1 MENRILHLTKN
12 DFEGVASAILSK
24 YIYGDNIDIKFFNYN
39 SSSLQYEEDAK
50 QYEYVIAVGL
60 KNSYQLKKYNLELL
74 ECKNFEE
81 MYGHYSSLF
90 PEDFK
95 DNENLNIF
103 YENVSAYIDWSWS
116 DKQLYYGKN
125 IDELCKYLGKIE
137 VIEKIAERLSNG
149 NEIVT
154 NIEKEMLVFAKKIM
168 TNSIQ
173 NKKYTKTYNKKTD
186 KKIAITYSDAYEIE
200 LANHILSQEKDV
212 DAVMIINMNTKI
224 ARIKTSKGVNLEK
237 EIIEAG
243 GITNSNGGTIKF
255 GDLFDN
261 NIFSTLLNKIIK
273 QTT

>member
-1 MENRILHLTKN
+1 MASRILHLTKN
-12 DFEGVASAILSK
+12 DFEGIASAILSK
-24 YIYGDNIDIKFFNYN
+24 YIYGDNIDIKFFNY
-39 SSSLQYEEDAK
+39 SASSLQYEEDAK

-60 KNSYQLKKYNLELL
+60 KNSYQLKKYNIELL

-81 MYGHYSSLF
+81 MYNHYSLLF

-95 DNENLNIF
+95 DNKNLTVF
-103 YENVSAYIDWSWS
+103 YDNAAAYIDWSWA

-137 VIEKIAERLSNG
+137 VIDKIAERLSTG
-149 NEIVT
+149 QDIVT

-173 NKKYTKTYNKKTD
+173 NKKYTIVNSGKRKF
-186 KKIAITYSDAYEIE
+186 AITYSDNYEIE
-200 LANHILSQEKDV
+200 LANHILSQEDDV

-224 ARIKTSKGVNLEK
+224 VRIKTSKGVNLERQ
-237 EIIEAG
+237 ISEAG

-255 GDLFDN
+255 GELFDN
-261 NIFSTLLNKIIK
+261 TIFTALLNKIS
-273 QTT
+273 

>member
-1 MENRILHLTKN
+1 MDNRILHLTKN
-12 DFEGVASAILSK
+12 DFEGIASAILSK
-24 YIYGDNIDIKFFNYN
+24 YIYGDNIDIKFFNYS

-60 KNSYQLKKYNLELL
+60 KNSYQLKKFNIELL

-81 MYGHYSSLF
+81 MYNHYSTLF

-95 DNENLNIF
+95 DNKNLSIF
-103 YENVSAYIDWSWS
+103 YENAAAYIDWSWS

-137 VIEKIAERLSNG
+137 IIEKIAERLSTG
-149 NEIVT
+149 KDIVT

-173 NKKYTKTYNKKTD
+173 NKKYTIATGKNRKF
-186 KKIAITYSDAYEIE
+186 AITYSDAYEIE
-200 LANHILSQEKDV
+200 LANHILSQESSI
-212 DAVMIINMNTKI
+212 DAVIIINMNTKI

-237 EIIEAG
+237 QIAEAG

-255 GDLFDN
+255 GELFDQT
-261 NIFSTLLNKIIK
+261 IFTALLNKI
-273 QTT
+273 T

>member
-243 GITNSNGGTIKF
+243 
-255 GDLFDN
+255 
-261 NIFSTLLNKIIK
+261 
-273 QTT
+273 

>member
-39 SSSLQYEEDAK
+39 SSSLQYENDAK

-60 KNSYQLKKYNLELL
+60 KNSYQLKKFNIELL
-74 ECKNFEE
+74 ECRNFEE
-81 MYGHYSSLF
+81 MYNHYSSLF
-90 PEDFK
+90 PEDFR
-95 DNENLNIF
+95 DNKNLSVF
-103 YENVSAYIDWSWS
+103 YENASAYIDWSWS

-137 VIEKIAERLSNG
+137 VIDKISERLSTG
-149 NEIVT
+149 KDIVT

-173 NKKYTKTYNKKTD
+173 SKNYEILYSKDNKLKF
-186 KKIAITYSDAYEIE
+186 AITYSDSYEIE
-200 LANHILSQEKDV
+200 LANHILSQENSI

-224 ARIKTSKGVNLEK
+224 VRIKTSKGVNLEK
-237 EIIEAG
+237 QISEAG

-255 GDLFDN
+255 GSLFDD
-261 NIFSTLLNKIIK
+261 NIFNVLLNKIK
-273 QTT
+273 

>member
-173 NKKYTKTYNKKTD
+173 NKKYIKTYNKKTD